1 MCFCMFPMFHRM
13 PRSIAYEF
21 VKLKFNSITRMNIK
35 SLKVVNSESSFFL
48 FPFLFLETL
57 NAYQIE
63 IILDRKGWNVTHFH
77 AKRYLLDT
85 PKSMHVRPLRIH
97 LEYFSWGNLRRN
109 YNGNKKDIFKKIYIY
124 ISLTNRYFSSS
135 SLISTTN
142 SNDDTK
148 KGQQDP

>member
-1 MCFCMFPMFHRM
+1 MFPMFHRM

-109 YNGNKKDIFKKIYIY
+109 YNGNEKDIFKKIYIY
-124 ISLTNRYFSSS
+124 ISLTNRYFFSS
-135 SLISTTN
+135 SLISITNLYN
-142 SNDDTK
+142 SNDTK
-148 KGQQDP
+148 ESQQDP

>member
-1 MCFCMFPMFHRM
+1 MFPMFHRM

-35 SLKVVNSESSFFL
+35 SLKVKIRNLRFSFFL
-48 FPFLFLETL
+48 FFFLKHLTL
-57 NAYQIE
+57 TKIE